1 MTVIVAALSWSWRET
16 EVDPLTGTVTAD
28 RRDRG
33 PSRSDLAALEHALRL
48 AERWDAQVV
57 AATVGPAEADAM
69 LRDAL
74 AAGAAEALRVE
85 PASWTAGPRPAGLVG
100 GGQESAAAL
109 AAALRWHYGVPDLVL
124 CGDRSAD
131 RGTGS
136 FPAFLAAALG
146 AAQALGCV
154 RLEPADDRAL
164 RVHRR
169 LDGGCREVLLAR
181 RPAVVSVEAAGVR
194 LRRAGLPATLASGHA
209 NIAVAGAPAAT
220 AAQRIRVLGAHP
232 YRPRPRELTG
242 PSGSA
247 LRRTLDLT
255 GALVERTP
263 PTVLGPL
270 SPGQAAD
277 ELLGYLRR
285 HGYLADSDAG

>member
-1 MTVIVAALSWSWRET
+1 MTVIVAALGWSWRET
-16 EVDPLTGTVTAD
+16 EVDPLTGTVGAD
-28 RRDRG
+28 RRDCG
-33 PSRSDLAALEHALRL
+33 PSQSDLAALEHALRL
-48 AERWDAQVV
+48 AERWDAEVV

-74 AAGAAEALRVE
+74 ATGAAQALRVE
-85 PASWTAGPRPAGLVG
+85 PASWRSGPRPAGLVG

-109 AAALRWHYGVPDLVL
+109 AGTLRQHCGVPDLVL
-124 CGDRSAD
+124 CGDSSAD

-154 RLEPADDRAL
+154 RIEPHNGGLL
-164 RVHRR
+164 RVYR
-169 LDGGCREVLLAR
+169 LLVR
-181 RPAVVSVEAAGVR
+181 RPAVVSVEAAGDR
-194 LRRAGLPATLASGHA
+194 LRRAGLPATLASAHVTIPVVRVPTA
-209 NIAVAGAPAAT
+209 

-232 YRPRPRELTG
+232 YRPRARELAG

-247 LRRTLDLT
+247 LRRTLELT

-263 PTVLGPL
+263 PTVVGPL
-270 SPGQAAD
+270 APGQAAD

>member
-1 MTVIVAALSWSWRET
+1 MTVIVAALGWSWHET
-16 EVDPLTGTVTAD
+16 EVDPLTGTVSAD
-28 RRDRG
+28 RRDCG

-48 AERWDAQVV
+48 GERWAAEVV

-74 AAGAAEALRVE
+74 AAGAARALRVE
-85 PASWTAGPRPAGLVG
+85 PASWAAGPRPAGLVG
-100 GGQESAAAL
+100 GGQEPAAAL
-109 AAALRWHYGVPDLVL
+109 ADALCQHCGVPDLVL
-124 CGDRSAD
+124 CGDRSGD

-154 RLEPADDRAL
+154 RMEPQNGGLL
-164 RVHRR
+164 RVYRR
-169 LDGGCREVLLAR
+169 LDGGRREVLLVR

-209 NIAVAGAPAAT
+209 AIPVARAPAAT
-220 AAQRIRVLGAHP
+220 AGQRIRVLGAHP
-232 YRPRPRELTG
+232 YRPRPCELTG
-242 PSGSA
+242 PSGTA
-247 LRRTLDLT
+247 LRRTLELT

-263 PTVLGPL
+263 PMVVGPL

>member
-1 MTVIVAALSWSWRET
+1 MTVIVAALGWSWRET
-16 EVDPLTGTVTAD
+16 EVDPLTGEVSAS

-48 AERWDAQVV
+48 ADRWDARVV

-74 AAGAAEALRVE
+74 AAGAVQALRVE
-85 PASWTAGPRPAGLVG
+85 PASWTAGPRPAGMIG

-109 AAALRWHYGVPDLVL
+109 AAALREYYGVPDLVL
-124 CGDRSAD
+124 CGDRSDD

-169 LDGGCREVLLAR
+169 LDGGRREVLLAR

-194 LRRAGLPATLASGHA
+194 LRRAGLPATLASA
-209 NIAVAGAPAAT
+209 NAAITVARGSAAT
-220 AAQRIRVLGAHP
+220 AAQRFGAAPNAGADRGAGRAHAAHCG
-232 YRPRPRELTG
+232 RPAVPG
-242 PSGSA
+242 SGR
-247 LRRTLDLT
+247 RRTARIPASSRLPHVSRTDLKS
-255 GALVERTP
+255 G
-263 PTVLGPL
+263 GG
-270 SPGQAAD
+270 SDGQ
-277 ELLGYLRR
+277 
-285 HGYLADSDAG
+285 SDT